1 MSSAESSKI
10 SAKAKNIV
18 KLYFTS
24 VIASFALFLVAVYLN
39 PSNTDFIHKEDGLL
53 ENLSAGICFATF
65 IFGIVLILRNCRYKK
80 MLAGI
85 SFVSLLGFLDK
96 ISFGGRIFKIKYPRI
111 FGVNID
117 GIHDFLS
124 VAKRLVKNEIIEMP
138 GRHLTAIFIT
148 AIILSLIAWTL
159 YSLILRSTILF
170 NSPYLIL
177 FTAFAIFVV
186 ISQLIDLELLF
197 NDHNVYLITIEELFE
212 AFAALSLLFVCLLVK
227 TERVSGNVLK

>member
-85 SFVSLLGFLDK
+85 SFVSLLGFLDE

-124 VAKRLVKNEIIEMP
+124 VAKRLVKKRDNRNAWQTFNCDFYNSNNPFSNCMDFV
-138 GRHLTAIFIT
+138 FID
-148 AIILSLIAWTL
+148 ITL
-159 YSLILRSTILF
+159 
-170 NSPYLIL
+170 NN
-177 FTAFAIFVV
+177 FV
-186 ISQLIDLELLF
+186 
-197 NDHNVYLITIEELFE
+197 
-212 AFAALSLLFVCLLVK
+212 
-227 TERVSGNVLK
+227 